1 MYVKRAYVENNEKLK
16 YSYEATESN
25 LEIFKM
31 QTKLAA
37 MNPRQRFFKKG
48 EEHRPLEYLKEN
60 VTKKRSITVSH
71 LSN

>member
-37 MNPRQRFFKKG
+37 MNPQQIFFKKG
-48 EEHRPLEYLKEN
+48 EEHRPLEYLKMLL
-60 VTKKRSITVSH
+60 KKDQ
-71 LSN
+71 

>member
-48 EEHRPLEYLKEN
+48 EEHRPLEYLKMLL
-60 VTKKRSITVSH
+60 KKDQ
-71 LSN
+71 